1 MEISGE
7 YSVCADCF
15 IIEATGDASGLGY
28 HYSESEAATRLQAIE
43 DGFKR
48 LTADEGHLATGEDL
62 AEFAKSP
69 CECCGTALAGS
80 RHGLLVIK

>member
-15 IIEATGDASGLGY
+15 IIEATGDASGLDY
-28 HYSESEAATRLQAIE
+28 YYKPKESEKRLQAIE
-43 DGFKR
+43 SGFKE
-48 LTADEGHLATGEDL
+48 LTKEGGHLATGEIL

-69 CECCGTALAGS
+69 CECCGTHLAGS
-80 RHGLLVIK
+80 RHGLLVLK

>member
-15 IIEATGDASGLGY
+15 IIEATGDASGLDY
-28 HYSESEAATRLQAIE
+28 YYEPNESKKRLQAIE

-48 LTADEGHLATGEDL
+48 LTADNGHLATGEDL

>member
-7 YSVCADCF
+7 YSVCVECYML
-15 IIEATGDASGLGY
+15 EATGDASELSY
-28 HYSESEAATRLQAIE
+28 HYPEREAATRLQEIE
-43 DGFKR
+43 SGFKR
-48 LTADEGHLATGEDL
+48 LTADGGHLATGEDL